1 MNPQDIETIRA
12 AILKN
17 APPHEQALAIAA
29 FNVGIHALNQID
41 RLIFTFE
48 RIATAQERIATLRG

>member
-12 AILKN
+12 AILSN

-29 FNVGIHALNQID
+29 FNVGIHALRQLE
-41 RLIFTFE
+41 RLVTAFE
-48 RIATAQERIATLRG
+48 TIAKNTE